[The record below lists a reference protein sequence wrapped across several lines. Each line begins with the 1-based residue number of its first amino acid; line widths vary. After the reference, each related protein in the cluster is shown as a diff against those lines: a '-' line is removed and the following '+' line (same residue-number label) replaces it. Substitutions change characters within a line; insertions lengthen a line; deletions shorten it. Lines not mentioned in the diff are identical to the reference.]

1 LTLET
6 KIMSQAS
13 PSPHAEGRPQ
23 SPPHS
28 MNVDK
33 FIAEIMGD
41 LKANRIELPTL
52 PQVAIKISR
61 IVEDHNSCAK
71 DIAKIISKDPALS
84 ARIIQVAN
92 SPLVR
97 GDKKIENVH
106 ASITRM
112 GSEMVKNIVT
122 AFLVKQLF
130 RTKNKILQNRMI
142 ELWHHS
148 AHVAAIS
155 HVLAKKFSRL
165 KPDEVMLAGLLHDIG
180 KLPILAKARK
190 IIDLDAN
197 LPALDLVIKKLHA
210 ALGKTILQT
219 WNFESALITVAAE
232 HERTNRD
239 SKVLDHTDIVIVANL
254 HSFIGKKDASV
265 MDWNEIPA
273 MKKLNLDADTSV
285 DVLKEAHKEIS
296 EIQKLFTS

>member
-1 LTLET
+1 
-6 KIMSQAS
+6 MSQAS
-13 PSPHAEGRPQ
+13 PSTNAEDPSQ
-23 SPPHS
+23 STSQS
-28 MNVDK
+28 MNIDK

-97 GDKKIENVH
+97 GDRKIENVH

-112 GSEMVKNIVT
+112 GTGMVKNIVT

-130 RTKNKILQNRMI
+130 RTKHKILQNRMI
-142 ELWHHS
+142 DIWNHS

-155 HVLAKKFSRL
+155 HVMALKYSHL

-190 IIDLDAN
+190 IVNLEEN
-197 LPALDLVIKKLHA
+197 LPALDMVIKKLHP

-219 WNFESALITVAAE
+219 WNFEPELVKVAAE
-232 HERTNRD
+232 HERIRRD
-239 SKVLDHTDIVIVANL
+239 SKVLDHTDIVLVANL
-254 HSFIGKKDASV
+254 HSLLGKKNSPV
-265 MDWNEIPA
+265 VDWNEIPA
-273 MKKLNLDADTSV
+273 MKKLNLDADSSV

-296 EIQKLFTS
+296 EIQKLFTN